1 MFMVKQF
8 MRLLVS
14 SLILSF
20 LVSCSKPEE
29 NFIKIPSEFS
39 VSIVEQIQPSEIRH
53 LYLEI
58 ASLTS
63 TYCQEDTLVYNETL
77 DSFSLNIEI
86 LDTYKANSCYE
97 RKYALSSLIPLPVFL
112 DSLDILVSLG
122 SASVIK
128 CRVYILDKQYQI
140 VILEGTGLN
149 NTYQQTF
156 KIPNNLIWGYAYPKS
171 KEPTSESLMNSFKK
185 EVEFDCLTHRLDPGF
200 YSYFTITDNNS
211 ILFKADPGIA
221 GNYIKL
227 YYFHSKTNAELDL
240 FFSDLADK
248 YFNLVGYKINIGSGK
263 EYHAY

>member
-1 MFMVKQF
+1 
-8 MRLLVS
+8 MRVLVPL
-14 SLILSF
+14 LILNF
-20 LVSCSKPEE
+20 LISCSKPEE

-39 VSIVEQIQPSEIRH
+39 VSIVEQIEANKNRH

-63 TYCQEDTLVYNETL
+63 TYCQDDTLVYNETL

-97 RKYALSSLIPLPVFL
+97 RKYLLSSFIPLPVFS
-112 DSLDILVSLG
+112 DSLDVTVSLG

-128 CRVYILDKQYQI
+128 CRVYIWDKSYQI
-140 VILEGTGLN
+140 VILGGTGLN

-156 KIPNNLIWGYAYPKS
+156 KIPTNLIWGYAYPKS

-200 YSYFTITDNNS
+200 YSYFTITDNNL
-211 ILFKADPGIA
+211 ILLKTDPGIA
-221 GNYIKL
+221 GNYIKF
-227 YYFHSKTNAELDL
+227 YYFHSKTNDELDL
-240 FFSDLADK
+240 LFSDLAEK
-248 YFNLVGYKINIGSGK
+248 YNNLVGYKINLGSGK